1 MRGHRIFF
9 CFIVSLFA
17 ANFAIA
23 QFSLMDISVSGNS
36 RFASADVIAVSGLR
50 VGQAATPAEFDAAVA
65 RLMDTGLFRSA
76 NYRYDPKSSGG
87 KTGYSLT
94 LLVGE
99 DTSTG
104 PVLLDFPGV
113 DSKAFWEE
121 LRKSNP
127 LIRPE
132 MPGNSRAEAYYRA
145 AIESALK
152 LRGQPPQVVSGSE
165 GDLGAKAMVT
175 VFRPANLPRI
185 SEVQISGNQVISGK
199 TLHEA
204 LDRVTVGEEFT
215 ERSFSQRVELNF
227 RPLYEEKAMLAVR
240 FGAPSIVMNR
250 PGAVA
255 VTVAV
260 EEGPP
265 WKLGKVRVQGDPQ
278 ADDLYR
284 AGRFPEGKLATS
296 LAMNTALDDM
306 QSFLKKDGY
315 VAVKSKVNRGFHA
328 ENTTVDLAIDVAR
341 GPQFALGEVQ
351 INGLPD
357 PLRAEVA
364 ALCKIA
370 SGAPYNQPYFDD
382 YVREAVKFLGNR
394 IRGLSTEMRVR
405 PGTRVIDLL
414 IGFKQ

>member
-1 MRGHRIFF
+1 
-9 CFIVSLFA
+9 
-17 ANFAIA
+17 
-23 QFSLMDISVSGNS
+23 MDISVSGNS
-36 RFASADVIAVSGLR
+36 RFAAADVIAASALR
-50 VGQAATPAEFDAAVA
+50 VGQAATPAEFDAAVM

-87 KTGYSLT
+87 KTGYALT
-94 LLVGE
+94 LLVSE
-99 DTSTG
+99 DSATG
-104 PVLLDFPGV
+104 GVLLDFPGV

-132 MPGNSRAEAYYRA
+132 MPANSRAEAYYRA
-145 AIESALK
+145 AIEAVLK
-152 LRGQPPQVVSGSE
+152 ARGQQQKVVTAAE
-165 GDLGAKAMVT
+165 GDFAAKTMVT
-175 VFRPANLPRI
+175 VFRPADLPRI
-185 SEVQISGNQVISGK
+185 GEVQFTGNQAILGK

-215 ERSFSQRVELNF
+215 ERSFIQRVELNL
-227 RPLYEEKAMLAVR
+227 RPLYEEKAMLTVK
-240 FGAPSIVMNR
+240 FGAPGILTNR

-265 WKLGKVRVQGDPQ
+265 WKLGKVTIQGDPQ
-278 ADDLYR
+278 ADELYR

-315 VAVKSKVNRGFHA
+315 VAVKSKVNRGFNA

-341 GPQFALGEVQ
+341 GPQFTLGEVQ

-364 ALCKIA
+364 ALGKIR

-405 PGTRVIDLL
+405 PGTRVIDLVV
-414 IGFKQ
+414 GFK

>member
-1 MRGHRIFF
+1 MRGRGIFF
-9 CFIVSLFA
+9 CFFISLFA

-76 NYRYDPKSSGG
+76 NYRYDPKASGG

-99 DTSTG
+99 DSQTG

-132 MPGNSRAEAYYRA
+132 MPANSRAEAYYRA
-145 AIESALK
+145 AIEAALK
-152 LRGQPPQVVSGSE
+152 LRGEAQAVVSGSE
-165 GDLGAKAMVT
+165 GDLGGKGMVT

-185 SEVQISGNQVISGK
+185 SEVQFTGNQAISAK

-215 ERSFSQRVELNF
+215 ERSFNQRVELNL
-227 RPLYEEKAMLAVR
+227 RPLYEEKAMLAVK
-240 FGAPSIVMNR
+240 FGAPAIVTNR
-250 PGAVA
+250 PGAVG

-265 WKLGKVRVQGDPQ
+265 WKLGKVTVQGDPQ

-306 QSFLKKDGY
+306 QKFLKKDGY

-341 GPQFALGEVQ
+341 GPQFTLGELQ

-357 PLRAEVA
+357 SLRAEVA
-364 ALCKIA
+364 ALCKIQ

-382 YVREAVKFLGNR
+382 YVREAVKFLGNK
-394 IRGLSTEMRVR
+394 IRSLSQEMRVR
-405 PGTRVIDLL
+405 PGTRVIDLVV
-414 IGFKQ
+414 GFK